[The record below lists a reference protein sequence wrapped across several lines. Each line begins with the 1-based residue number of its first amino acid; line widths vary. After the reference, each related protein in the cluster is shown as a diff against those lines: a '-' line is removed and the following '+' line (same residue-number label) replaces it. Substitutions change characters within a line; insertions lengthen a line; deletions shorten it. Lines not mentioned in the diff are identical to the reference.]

1 MFSIKTSYTQ
11 ARENL
16 ANLLDKIENDSSIA
30 VIKRRG
36 HKDIALI
43 SADDLSSLLE
53 TIYLLRSPSNAQRLL
68 LVFHYPMIFSRDK
81 LMETVKILSRMN
93 FNAFFSN
100 ISNFRYIRSVIWY
113 CCHQISNS

>member
-1 MFSIKTSYTQ
+1 MFSIETSYTQ

-16 ANLLDKIENDSSIA
+16 ASLLNEVENDNSIA

-68 LVFHYPMIFSRDK
+68 EALKDSKQWDK
-81 LMETVKILSRMN
+81 QQPHSPHTVDDLCGELGIER
-93 FNAFFSN
+93 
-100 ISNFRYIRSVIWY
+100 
-113 CCHQISNS
+113 

>member
-1 MFSIKTSYTQ
+1 MFSIQTTYTQ

-16 ANLLDKIENDSSIA
+16 ANLLNEVENDNSIA

-53 TIYLLRSPSNAQRLL
+53 TVYLLRCQR
-68 LVFHYPMIFSRDK
+68 HSYAARPPMPK
-81 LMETVKILSRMN
+81 G
-93 FNAFFSN
+93 
-100 ISNFRYIRSVIWY
+100 Y
-113 CCHQISNS
+113 